1 MGAQAFKKEDGSY
14 DPDGYFQKQ
23 LEDDRL
29 QKADTLEELAGKL
42 GFDAEA
48 KRPSWPRASAITNFT
63 TLRKTP
69 TSLRNPAVCPSC
81 VLRRFSAPR
90 WALRC

>member
-48 KRPSWPRASAITNFT
+48 KRPS
-63 TLRKTP
+63 
-69 TSLRNPAVCPSC
+69 
-81 VLRRFSAPR
+81 
-90 WALRC
+90 